1 MLQYIHSHYMG
12 QSLLISGGQLT
23 AMSLST
29 KAHFGLSQGS
39 RVKGDTICVV
49 PDFSSDPMEDDF
61 DLNKSYPCTQRSMY
75 KKSRL
80 ALQNRYFPGFVR
92 GKV

>member
-1 MLQYIHSHYMG
+1 MG
-12 QSLLISGGQLT
+12 QSLSVSGGQLT

-29 KAHFGLSQGS
+29 KAHFGLSQSS
-39 RVKGDTICVV
+39 RFKGDTICVV
-49 PDFSSDPMEDDF
+49 PDLSSDPMEDDF
-61 DLNKSYPCTQRSMY
+61 DLNKSYPCTQRPMY

-80 ALQNRYFPGFVR
+80 ALQNRYFPGFLR